1 MTYADRWLLPD
12 GVEDILPAKA
22 LRIESL
28 RRRLVDLYGRWGYEL
43 VIPPLMEYTDSLLIG
58 LGRDID
64 LMTFKVTDQL
74 SGRSMGIRA
83 DITPQTARMDAHS
96 LKRSGPSRLCYAGH
110 VLHTRPK
117 SPLATRSPIQAGVE
131 LYGEAGVSAD
141 TEVISLLLAS
151 LQESGLE
158 QLNIDLG
165 HVGIYRSLADAAGL
179 DEAGEQDL
187 FDLLQAKASTDIRHW
202 VKANVAS
209 AELSEMLLALPQLAG
224 DREVLQRARKVLAR
238 APADVLTAL
247 DTLETVAETIARRYP
262 AAQLYFD
269 LSELR
274 GYHYHTGIVF
284 AAFAPGYGA
293 AVANGGRYDHVGEVF
308 GNARPATGFAVDIT
322 ALDGL
327 LQPVQGRRGAIFAP
341 AVDRADNDDY
351 WNKITELRDS
361 GEVVVCGFAGQ
372 EASAATPACDR
383 QLVFEGGDYRLQP
396 L

>member
-1 MTYADRWLLPD
+1 MTFADRWLLPD
-12 GVEDILPAKA
+12 GVEDILPDKA

-28 RRRLVDLYGRWGYEL
+28 RRRLVDLFGRWGYEL
-43 VIPPLMEYTDSLLIG
+43 VIPPLIEYTDSLLIG

-96 LKRSGPSRLCYAGH
+96 LRRQGPSRLCYAGH

-131 LYGEAGVSAD
+131 LYGEAGVAAD
-141 TEVISLLLAS
+141 IEVVSLLLAA

-165 HVGIYRSLADAAGL
+165 HVDIYRCLAAAAGL
-179 DEAGEQDL
+179 NQAAEQDL
-187 FDLLQAKASTDIRHW
+187 FDLLQAKAMADIRTW
-202 VKANVAS
+202 VSANVADPQLAS
-209 AELSEMLLALPQLAG
+209 MLQTLPQLAG
-224 DREVLQRARKVLAR
+224 ERDVLSEARRVLAG
-238 APADVLTAL
+238 APEAVGLAL
-247 DTLETVAETIARRYP
+247 DTLETVSGSLAARYP
-262 AAQLYFD
+262 AARLYFD

-274 GYHYHTGIVF
+274 GYHYHTGMVF
-284 AAFAPGYGA
+284 AAFAPGHGDA
-293 AVANGGRYDHVGEVF
+293 IANGGRYDHVGEVF

-322 ALDGL
+322 AVDGL
-327 LQPVQGRRGAIFAP
+327 LKASAGARAGAIFAP
-341 AVDRADNDDY
+341 AGGDEKQWQQVCALRAA
-351 WNKITELRDS
+351 

-372 EASAATPACDR
+372 SAAEARPVCDR
-383 QLVFEGGDYRLQP
+383 QLVAIEDGFAVQP